1 MWSVQKGE
9 VKVEVISYFSG
20 ALVHFTDRWMEEE
33 RGDQLHGG
41 PRKTTA
47 EGPEALAV
55 SLALGVKDFS
65 GEGEKPQDQFSLF
78 FLDGEK

>member
-1 MWSVQKGE
+1 MDG
-9 VKVEVISYFSG
+9 G
-20 ALVHFTDRWMEEE
+20 GG
-33 RGDQLHGG
+33 GDQLHGG